1 MSKNLVRENVPLSR
15 FGVLVAQL
23 ESIGASAS
31 QQSPDPLL
39 SFDLL
44 SAIDEEPQES
54 ILLWQRKC
62 EDALYSLLKLGSRR
76 PVRHLASVAMA
87 KIISRGDSISIYS
100 RASSLQGFLS
110 DAKRSEP
117 QRVAGAV
124 RCLGELYQHFG
135 RKITSGL
142 PETTIIASKLMKF
155 HEDFV
160 RQEALLMLEKALEGS
175 GGSAASTAYIEAF
188 RLITRIAIGDKS
200 FVVRI
205 AGARCLKALE
215 DPVLLVRDAF
225 SEALGS
231 LLALGMNP
239 EAQAI
244 RLKYLHPDSE
254 LQQYALQVMEMLR
267 PDTSVDAH
275 ALACILYILRVGVT
289 DQMTEPTQRGFLV
302 FLGKQLES
310 SDVTPS
316 MKIAALHPTCVGGLI
331 SYVVTT
337 LSASR
342 DNVSF
347 EKNLKIEL
355 DSLNGQT
362 TVLAALVSISP
373 KLPLGYPARL
383 PRSVLELSKKMLTES
398 SRNPVAAIVE
408 KEAGWLLLS
417 SLLSSMPKQGV
428 IRASVAQHQNAS
440 PMKTMASLEIKLPVP
455 KDSQTSSTSTLPIEG
470 SRQTK
475 KLLPPSSP
483 VHFDQDSMEDDQED
497 EDDWDA
503 FQSFPVSTDAAES
516 AAEKPD
522 LVEKSISEREFQ
534 GLPTSKSVNN
544 ESDMSNAEIQEVISN
559 DLGHDIKPELYN
571 EEEEGVTSNHKN
583 VKISTDLNEAPGHK
597 DEEGAVSSQEN
608 IETSPD
614 LKVMENTEGS
624 IQVDIMEDYAQT
636 THSPRNSIDHQ
647 LQVSPD
653 DFQRVEV
660 KEQVEENIVQS
671 HDQLKVPPDQQNVVP
686 GSLDALPAELLSEH
700 ETEGEAE
707 QKAC

>member
-117 QRVAGAV
+117 QRVAGAA

-175 GGSAASTAYIEAF
+175 RGSAASTAYTEAF
-188 RLITRIAIGDKS
+188 RLITP
-200 FVVRI
+200 
-205 AGARCLKALE
+205 RCLKVFASIGGPCVGVGELRIQLLIALE

-239 EAQAI
+239 EAQVFNLGKRSISPAKKLEGGLQRHLALPFTKGCENGITLSWVYFLQAI

-254 LQQYALQVMEMLR
+254 LQQYALQVMEMLH
-267 PDTSVDAH
+267 PDTCVDAH

-316 MKIAALHPTCVGGLI
+316 MKIAALC
-331 SYVVTT
+331 T
-337 LSASR
+337 LSYTLKTLGEVPLEFKELFDSTIVAA
-342 DNVSF
+342 VSH
-347 EKNLKIEL
+347 
-355 DSLNGQT
+355 SSQ
-362 TVLAALVSISP
+362 LVRISSC
-373 KLPLGYPARL
+373 LPLQ
-383 PRSVLELSKKMLTES
+383 
-398 SRNPVAAIVE
+398 I
-408 KEAGWLLLS
+408 LLIIF
-417 SLLSSMPKQGV
+417 K
-428 IRASVAQHQNAS
+428 
-440 PMKTMASLEIKLPVP
+440 
-455 KDSQTSSTSTLPIEG
+455 
-470 SRQTK
+470 
-475 KLLPPSSP
+475 
-483 VHFDQDSMEDDQED
+483 
-497 EDDWDA
+497 
-503 FQSFPVSTDAAES
+503 
-516 AAEKPD
+516 
-522 LVEKSISEREFQ
+522 
-534 GLPTSKSVNN
+534 
-544 ESDMSNAEIQEVISN
+544 
-559 DLGHDIKPELYN
+559 
-571 EEEEGVTSNHKN
+571 
-583 VKISTDLNEAPGHK
+583 
-597 DEEGAVSSQEN
+597 
-608 IETSPD
+608 
-614 LKVMENTEGS
+614 
-624 IQVDIMEDYAQT
+624 
-636 THSPRNSIDHQ
+636 
-647 LQVSPD
+647 
-653 DFQRVEV
+653 
-660 KEQVEENIVQS
+660 
-671 HDQLKVPPDQQNVVP
+671 
-686 GSLDALPAELLSEH
+686 
-700 ETEGEAE
+700 
-707 QKAC
+707 